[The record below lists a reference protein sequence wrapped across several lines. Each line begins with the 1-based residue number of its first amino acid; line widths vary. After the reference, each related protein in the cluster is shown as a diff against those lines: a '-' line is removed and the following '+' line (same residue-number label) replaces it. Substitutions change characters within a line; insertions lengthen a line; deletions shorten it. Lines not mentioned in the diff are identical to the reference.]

1 MSEGRFTGEYDIVP
15 PMKKASPELTMTG
28 TDPRP
33 DTDYDPEQLKMGI
46 KIEIEHTKDKTI
58 SEKIAK
64 DHLDED
70 ARYYT
75 HLIEMEDKYKN
86 SEVKGRL

>member
-15 PMKKASPELTMTG
+15 PMKKAEPVLTMTG

-46 KIEIEHTKDKTI
+46 KIEMEHTKDKII

-70 ARYYT
+70 PQYYT
-75 HLIEMEDKYKN
+75 HLVAMEDKYK
-86 SEVKGRL
+86 KGRL